1 MKTIVTYIRDFSIV
15 VAGIAV
21 TLYVNDK
28 VTNQGEKRDLKL
40 YLNTIKMELEENTK
54 EIDRAIEYLRPSV
67 RYADYLSSHTKDSM
81 NRDTVK
87 IYENVFSSAKWFTFN
102 TNAFDMFKTS
112 GIMRLVDSK
121 ELLLSI
127 WDTYSS
133 INLLKETLDLGFQMK
148 YDEIKK
154 ITLLSKQGDL
164 DDAPLRGFFTDTN
177 IIHTMF
183 ETSEETLK
191 MINELISKLEKL
203 EIKKQRIQK
212 NEDR

>member
-1 MKTIVTYIRDFSIV
+1 MKQSKKSIKKIAKYIRDFSIV

-54 EIDRAIEYLRPSV
+54 EIDKAIEYLQPAAK
-67 RYADYLSSHTKDSM
+67 YAAYLSSHTKDSM
-81 NRDTVK
+81 NRDTVRIFEK
-87 IYENVFSSAKWFTFN
+87 VFTSAQKFSFN

-127 WDTYSS
+127 WDVYTN
-133 INLLKETLDLGFQMK
+133 INDLKELLDLGFQMK

-154 ITLLSKQGDL
+154 LISFAKQGDL
-164 DDAPLRGFFTDTN
+164 KDAPLRDFFTDTD
-177 IIHTMF
+177 ITHSML

-191 MINELISKLEKL
+191 ITKELISKLEQLK
-203 EIKKQRIQK
+203 IKKR
-212 NEDR
+212 

>member
-40 YLNTIKMELEENTK
+40 YLNTIRMELEENTK
-54 EIDRAIEYLRPSV
+54 EIDRAIEYLQPAV

-81 NRDTVK
+81 NRDTVL
-87 IYENVFSSAKWFTFN
+87 IYEKVFTSAQMFTFN

-127 WDTYSS
+127 WDVYSS
-133 INLLKETLDLGFQMK
+133 INILKEMLDLGFQMK
-148 YDEIKK
+148 YEEIKK
-154 ITLLSKQGDL
+154 MASLTKQGNL
-164 DDAPLRGFFTDTN
+164 EDAPMRDFFTDSN
-177 IIHTMF
+177 ITHSML
-183 ETSEETLK
+183 ENSEETLK
-191 MINELISKLEKL
+191 MTKELISKLEEL
-203 EIKKQRIQK
+203 
-212 NEDR
+212 